1 MSRKAIIATVV
12 IALVIAAGLGW
23 HFMSKDGAAPALALA
38 ADVKGANYTVTPDDM
53 TMGDPKAKVV
63 LIEYAA
69 PRCPHCAH
77 FAEETFPPLKKNYI
91 DTGKV
96 FYVFRVLPLAAA
108 DGVAEKLARCQPR
121 DKYFPFMDN
130 LFRTQREWD
139 DMYGVTDVRG
149 GLLKQAKT
157 FGMTE
162 AQFEACIADTKRD
175 AIINQVAQDGV
186 ERYGISSTPSLVING
201 KLAPDTAE
209 YGPLSAALDAELAK
223 K

>member
-1 MSRKAIIATVV
+1 MSRNTIIAAVV
-12 IALVIAAGLGW
+12 IALVAVGGLAW
-23 HFMSKDGAAPALALA
+23 HLLSQNGATPALA
-38 ADVKGANYTVTPDDM
+38 ADVKGANFVVTPDDM
-53 TMGDPKAKVV
+53 TMGNPKAKVV

-130 LFRTQREWD
+130 LFKTQREWD

-149 GLLKQAKT
+149 GLLKQAKA

-175 AIINQVAQDGV
+175 AIINKVAQDGV

-209 YGPLSAALDAELAK
+209 YGALSAALDAELAK

>member
-1 MSRKAIIATVV
+1 MSRKAIIAAVV
-12 IALVIAAGLGW
+12 IAVVAG
-23 HFMSKDGAAPALALA
+23 GAALVWHLNGQSSTTPALAA
-38 ADVKGANYTVTPDDM
+38 EVKGANYVITPDDM
-53 TMGDPKAKVV
+53 TMGNPKAKVV

-121 DKYFPFMDN
+121 EKYFEFMDN

-149 GLLKQAKT
+149 GLLKQWQK
-157 FGMTE
+157 FGKTE
-162 AQFEACIADTKRD
+162 AEFEACIADIKRD

-186 ERYGISSTPSLVING
+186 ERYKLSSTPSLVING
-201 KLAPDTAE
+201 TLTPDVAE
-209 YGPLSAALDAELAK
+209 YAPLAKALDAALAQK
-223 K
+223 

>member
-1 MSRKAIIATVV
+1 MSRKAIIAAVV
-12 IALVIAAGLGW
+12 IAVVAG
-23 HFMSKDGAAPALALA
+23 GAALVWHLNGQSSTTPALAA
-38 ADVKGANYTVTPDDM
+38 EVKGANYVITPDDM
-53 TMGDPKAKVV
+53 TMGNPKAKVV

-121 DKYFPFMDN
+121 EKYFEFMDN
-130 LFRTQREWD
+130 LFRSQREWD

-149 GLLKQAKT
+149 GLLKQWQK
-157 FGMTE
+157 FGKTE
-162 AQFEACIADTKRD
+162 AEFEACIADIKRD

-186 ERYGISSTPSLVING
+186 ERYKLSSTPSLVING
-201 KLAPDTAE
+201 TLTPDVAE
-209 YGPLSAALDAELAK
+209 YAPLAKALDAALAQK
-223 K
+223 

>member
-1 MSRKAIIATVV
+1 MSRKAIIAAVV
-12 IALVIAAGLGW
+12 IALAGAGALAW
-23 HFMSKDGAAPALALA
+23 HLLSQNGAAPALA
-38 ADVKGANYTVTPDDM
+38 ADVKGANYVVTPDDM
-53 TMGDPKAKVV
+53 TMGNPKAKVV

-69 PRCPHCAH
+69 PRCPHCAQFH
-77 FAEETFPPLKKNYI
+77 AEVVPPLKENYI

-130 LFRTQREWD
+130 LFKTQREWD

-149 GLLKQAKT
+149 GLLKQSKA

-175 AIINQVAQDGV
+175 AIINQIAEDGV
-186 ERYGISSTPSLVING
+186 KRYNLSSTPSLVING
-201 KLAPDTAE
+201 KLATHVHD
-209 YGPLSAALDAELAK
+209 YGELKVALDAALAGK
-223 K
+223 

>member
-1 MSRKAIIATVV
+1 MSRNAIIAAIV
-12 IALVIAAGLGW
+12 IAVVAASAAAW
-23 HFMSKDGAAPALALA
+23 HFLSKDVATPALAA
-38 ADVKGANYTVTPDDM
+38 EIKGANYVITPDDM
-53 TMGDPKAKVV
+53 TMGNPKAKVV

-121 DKYFPFMDN
+121 EKYFPFMDN

-149 GLLKQAKT
+149 GLLKQSKA

-186 ERYGISSTPSLVING
+186 DRYKLSATPSLVING
-201 KLAPDTAE
+201 VLTPDVAE
-209 YGPLSAALDAELAK
+209 YAPLAKALDAALAQK
-223 K
+223 

>member
-1 MSRKAIIATVV
+1 VSRKAIIATVV
-12 IALVIAAGLGW
+12 IALVGIGAAAAW
-23 HFMSKDGAAPALALA
+23 HFTGKDGATPALAA
-38 ADVKGANYTVTPDDM
+38 EVKGKNFVVTPDDM
-53 TMGDPKAKVV
+53 TMGNPKAKVV

-96 FYVFRVLPLAAA
+96 LYVFRVLPLAAA

-130 LFRTQREWD
+130 LFRTQKEWD

-149 GLLKQAKT
+149 GLLKQSKA

-175 AIINQVAQDGV
+175 AVINQVAEEGV
-186 ERYGISSTPSLVING
+186 KRYNLSSTPSIVING
-201 KLAPDTAE
+201 VLTPDVAE
-209 YGPLSAALDAELAK
+209 YAPLAKALDAALAGK
-223 K
+223 

>member
-1 MSRKAIIATVV
+1 MSRKAIIAAVV
-12 IALVIAAGLGW
+12 IAVVAV
-23 HFMSKDGAAPALALA
+23 GAAIVWHLNGQSAATPALA
-38 ADVKGANYTVTPDDM
+38 ADVKGANFVVTPDDM
-53 TMGDPKAKVV
+53 TMGNPKAKVV

-121 DKYFPFMDN
+121 EKYFAFMDN

-149 GLLKQAKT
+149 GLLKQSQK

-209 YGPLSAALDAELAK
+209 YGALSAALDAELAK